1 MTKRLKYEIYGAN
14 GNRIEADVI
23 HTVDQPLN
31 AFASVDWN
39 EQLQIEVR
47 QGAAELL
54 EWPAHMNLEDEQG
67 NYLRLMPSP
76 LGLEGSLQLIVE
88 RLKFG
93 FIRQMEREQIDF
105 SRVNLEHA
113 ERLISDFV
121 LGNFYDLK
129 ELVDKETSP

>member
-1 MTKRLKYEIYGAN
+1 
-14 GNRIEADVI
+14 
-23 HTVDQPLN
+23 
-31 AFASVDWN
+31 
-39 EQLQIEVR
+39 
-47 QGAAELL
+47 LL

-129 ELVDKETSP
+129 ELIDKETSP

>member
-47 QGAAELL
+47 
-54 EWPAHMNLEDEQG
+54 
-67 NYLRLMPSP
+67 
-76 LGLEGSLQLIVE
+76 
-88 RLKFG
+88 
-93 FIRQMEREQIDF
+93 
-105 SRVNLEHA
+105 
-113 ERLISDFV
+113 
-121 LGNFYDLK
+121 
-129 ELVDKETSP
+129 